1 MKTRFFLKRFS
12 QSGYV
17 LLIVMVMIT
26 VCLLLMASTL
36 NRTYTVARLND
47 RSQDLVCCQ
56 NAAEAAV
63 EKVFSRMQYDFQ
75 SGGGSLT
82 VSGNVGTPGSGTG
95 YYASYPNTN
104 ENAYWGNFVFSDGQ
118 GNNNATYVALSPNS
132 PYSGALP
139 AAYPG
144 RNTANAPVYRIISNA
159 QYLNG
164 SSSVIGTCQED
175 VMLALVPLTT
185 YAIFYNGLLEFST
198 CATMT
203 VNGPVHCNTNIYVG
217 TGASLTFNT
226 EVTASGMISAP
237 TDNGS
242 SWGNAYDFNTNNWNT
257 FFNASPTPWA
267 TNVASI
273 QLALPMTNTHSII
286 DMPITNDYMT
296 SAGAQRLYNE
306 AQVILLVSNTTVN
319 YIVQEAPSASQVA
332 GADGSKYTSPTY
344 STNNSVLATNLPFL
358 TLTNKFYDGRELT
371 TNLTTQID
379 VGKYANWINTNVNI
393 LGAGHSKFT
402 SGTYPTI
409 LYVADNRTAG
419 AHQLAVVRLT
429 NGIAPPVNGGEGWSL
444 ATPNP
449 LYVWGNYNQTNASY
463 LGSSNTSAGTVPSAL
478 LSDSLTILSAKF
490 SDANSF
496 TTYSAGATGWDA
508 TSADTVNAAIVTGIV
523 PSTGNT
529 SSTFSGGVHNLPRL
543 LEDWSSSTLWLNTA
557 IINLYNSTRAT
568 NKFVNPGTYYQPPTR
583 KFSYDLNFSD
593 PNKVPPGIPVALVAL
608 RYNWAVP
615 PPNTTTY
622 NVVP

>member
-1 MKTRFFLKRFS
+1 
-12 QSGYV
+12 
-17 LLIVMVMIT
+17 
-26 VCLLLMASTL
+26 
-36 NRTYTVARLND
+36 
-47 RSQDLVCCQ
+47 
-56 NAAEAAV
+56 
-63 EKVFSRMQYDFQ
+63 
-75 SGGGSLT
+75 
-82 VSGNVGTPGSGTG
+82 
-95 YYASYPNTN
+95 
-104 ENAYWGNFVFSDGQ
+104 
-118 GNNNATYVALSPNS
+118 
-132 PYSGALP
+132 
-139 AAYPG
+139 
-144 RNTANAPVYRIISNA
+144 
-159 QYLNG
+159 
-164 SSSVIGTCQED
+164 
-175 VMLALVPLTT
+175 
-185 YAIFYNGLLEFST
+185 
-198 CATMT
+198 
-203 VNGPVHCNTNIYVG
+203 
-217 TGASLTFNT
+217 
-226 EVTASGMISAP
+226 
-237 TDNGS
+237 
-242 SWGNAYDFNTNNWNT
+242 
-257 FFNASPTPWA
+257 
-267 TNVASI
+267 
-273 QLALPMTNTHSII
+273 
-286 DMPITNDYMT
+286 
-296 SAGAQRLYNE
+296 
-306 AQVILLVSNTTVN
+306 
-319 YIVQEAPSASQVA
+319 VA
-332 GADGSKYTSPTY
+332 GADGSTYTSPTY